1 MSYRRHAAS
10 LISCLVALLAV
21 APVSLGAQQLDVI
34 RGQVTNPE
42 QQPIENANVTATS
55 VSGGVNRTA
64 RTDRTGRFTIT
75 FPGGEGDYF
84 VTFTAIG
91 YAPRRFE
98 VRRTADQEILVADA
112 QLQRMTLLD
121 TARAVAARA
130 RVNRNDAQPD
140 LSGTEQSIQNGA
152 VASAQQGDLN
162 AMAATIPGVTPIT
175 DPNGDPAGF
184 SVLGLSADQNNATL
198 NGASFGAS
206 NVPRDAQVSTSLVT
220 TPYDVSRGGFSGA
233 QFSLRS
239 GGGSNFVR
247 RTNSLNVDAPQ
258 LQWTD
263 RAARALG

>member
-1 MSYRRHAAS
+1 MPHRRHAAF
-10 LISCLVALLAV
+10 LIALLVVMLALLPI
-21 APVSLGAQQLDVI
+21 ALGAQQLDVI

-64 RTDRTGRFTIT
+64 RTDRGGRFTIT

-84 VTFTAIG
+84 VSFTAIG

-130 RVNRNDAQPD
+130 RVNRNDNAPD

-152 VASAQQGDLN
+152 VSSAQQGDLN

-175 DPNGDPAGF
+175 DANGDPAGF
-184 SVLGLSADQNNATL
+184 SVLGLSADQNSTTL
-198 NGASFGAS
+198 NGANFGAS
-206 NVPRDAQVSTSLVT
+206 NIPRDAAVVSSLVT

-233 QFSLRS
+233 QFSLR
-239 GGGSNFVR
+239 GGSGSNFIR
-247 RTNSLNVDAPQ
+247 RTNSLNFDAP
-258 LQWTD
+258 
-263 RAARALG
+263 

>member
-1 MSYRRHAAS
+1 MSQRRSPAP
-10 LISCLVALLAV
+10 LIALLVILLALLP
-21 APVSLGAQQLDVI
+21 AALGAQQLDVI

-64 RTDRTGRFTIT
+64 RTDRGGRFTIT

-121 TARAVAARA
+121 TARAVASRA
-130 RVNRNDAQPD
+130 RVNRNDTTPD

-152 VASAQQGDLN
+152 VSPAQQGDLN

-175 DPNGDPAGF
+175 DAE
-184 SVLGLSADQNNATL
+184 
-198 NGASFGAS
+198 
-206 NVPRDAQVSTSLVT
+206 R
-220 TPYDVSRGGFSGA
+220 
-233 QFSLRS
+233 RS
-239 GGGSNFVR
+239 GR
-247 RTNSLNVDAPQ
+247 LLR
-258 LQWTD
+258 
-263 RAARALG
+263 ARALGRSEQHDAQRRQLRRVEHPARRRRSSRRSSPRRTT